1 MGAPAGGTSDIV
13 SRMLAD
19 GLQKELNR
27 TVIVEPKPG
36 AGGAL
41 AVNDLMQAAHDGN
54 TVLVAPS
61 ALVSPYRQ
69 TALRRGQGNQADRRT
84 GACRPGDGASSVMPA
99 KNLAEVIAYVKANPG
114 KVSYAS
120 YSAGTM
126 SHVMGLHLN
135 KAAGIDMKHV
145 GYKGSP
151 PALADVVGGHVP
163 LMFDGIPTSLPMI
176 KAGRVVP
183 YAVSL
188 PQRSPLLPNVPTF
201 NELGYPQNEAMV
213 WIGLWLTPN
222 VPAAAQERLCAAA
235 LKVMAQPSEVDR
247 LQA

>member
-1 MGAPAGGTSDIV
+1 M
-13 SRMLAD
+13 
-19 GLQKELNR
+19 
-27 TVIVEPKPG
+27 
-36 AGGAL
+36 
-41 AVNDLMQAAHDGN
+41 
-54 TVLVAPS
+54 
-61 ALVSPYRQ
+61 
-69 TALRRGQGNQADRRT
+69 
-84 GACRPGDGASSVMPA
+84 
-99 KNLAEVIAYVKANPG
+99 
-114 KVSYAS
+114 SYAS

-188 PQRSPLLPNVPTF
+188 PHRSPLLPNVPTF

-213 WIGLWLTPN
+213 WIGLWVTPN
-222 VPAAAQERLCAAA
+222 APPAAQERVRAAA
-235 LKVMAQPSEVDR
+235 LKAMGQPAIRERLKELGMDSGQPRTSEELATSLAADYERIGAVLKSIDFKPE
-247 LQA
+247 